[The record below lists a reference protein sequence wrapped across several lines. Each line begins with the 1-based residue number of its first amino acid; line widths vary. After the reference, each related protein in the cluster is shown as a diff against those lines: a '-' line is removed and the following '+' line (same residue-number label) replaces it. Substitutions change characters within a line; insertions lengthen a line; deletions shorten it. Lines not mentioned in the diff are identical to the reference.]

1 MGEGM
6 SAFRTI
12 APSFL
17 LGAILHSGMFSTRG
31 LTLEASP
38 PQQGS
43 SSGCTLGR
51 THSSTQARTQAGTF
65 KTSEVQPSHAK

>member
-17 LGAILHSGMFSTRG
+17 LGAILHSEMFLHQGTDFGGQS
-31 LTLEASP
+31 SP
-38 PQQGS
+38 
-43 SSGCTLGR
+43 
-51 THSSTQARTQAGTF
+51 AGI
-65 KTSEVQPSHAK
+65 